1 MLVGRRSFLSYFG
14 AAAGLGMTQTVP
26 GLHALTRAVSPNES
40 FLESDAR
47 LQKADQIFQAEYD
60 STKSGSLTGGIIQGS
75 KLVWSKSYGYAN
87 MEERKPANVDTIYR
101 IGSITKQFTAIAF
114 EQLVQAGKVRLTDP
128 VEMFVPEIGLV
139 KGRPVGS
146 QPITLLQL
154 ATHTSGLDRE
164 PADIAKFTTGSVSE
178 WQKTL
183 IGALADLKYA
193 YEPGTK
199 YMYSNMG
206 YAVLGLA
213 VERISGQTYSS
224 YVTEKVLKPLGM
236 TTSEFDLEPALQPRL
251 ALGYEPVNGKAD
263 ATESSKELKTGRGYK
278 VPNGALFTTVNDLA
292 KFVSFELGTSNAPL
306 LDSKTYADTLSR
318 VYSAD
323 SDMHSGYGLGF
334 MAMRQGDLVL
344 LGHGGSVAGF
354 RAGAFFNRKSSLGII
369 YLRSHGQVMD
379 MKRVFEIAQMYS

>member
-1 MLVGRRSFLSYFG
+1 MP
-14 AAAGLGMTQTVP
+14 Q
-26 GLHALTRAVSPNES
+26 LHALTRALSNTVALPEDGN
-40 FLESDAR
+40 R
-47 LQKADQIFQAEYD
+47 LKKIDQIFQAEYD

-87 MEERKPANVDTIYR
+87 MERQQPANVDTIYR

-128 VEMFVPEIGLV
+128 VESFVPEIGLV
-139 KGRPVGS
+139 KGRPAGS

-213 VERISGQTYSS
+213 IERISGQTYIS
-224 YVTEKVLKPLGM
+224 YVTEKILNPLGM
-236 TTSEFDLEPALQPRL
+236 TTSQFDLEPGLQPRL
-251 ALGYEPVNGKAD
+251 PLGYESVNGKAD
-263 ATESSKELKTGRGYK
+263 ATESSKKLKTGRGYK

-292 KFVSFELGTSNAPL
+292 KFVSFELGSSDAPL
-306 LDSKTYADTLSR
+306 LDSKAYADTLSR

-334 MAMRQGDLVL
+334 MAIRQGDLVL
-344 LGHGGSVAGF
+344 LGHGGSVEGF
-354 RAGAFFNRKSSLGII
+354 RAGAYFSRKSSLGII
-369 YLRSHGQVMD
+369 YLRSYGQPMD
-379 MKRVFEIAQMYS
+379 MKRVFEIAQIYA

>member
-14 AAAGLGMTQTVP
+14 AAAGIGMTQAVP
-26 GLHALTRAVSPNES
+26 RLHALARTISPPEAPS
-40 FLESDAR
+40 ESDAR
-47 LQKADQIFQAEYD
+47 FQKADQIFRAEYD
-60 STKSGSLTGGIIQGS
+60 TAKSGSLTAGIIQGS

-87 MEERKPANVDTIYR
+87 MEQQQSANTDTIYR
-101 IGSITKQFTAIAF
+101 IGSITKQFTAVAF
-114 EQLVQAGKVRLTDP
+114 QQLVQAGKVRLTDP
-128 VEMFVPEIGLV
+128 VESFVPEIGLV
-139 KGRPVGS
+139 KGRPAGS

-164 PADIAKFTTGSVSE
+164 PADIAKFTTGPVSE

-183 IGALADLKYA
+183 IGALADLTYA

-213 VERISGQTYSS
+213 IERISGQSYIS
-224 YVTEKVLKPLGM
+224 YVEEKILKPLGM
-236 TTSEFDLEPALQPRL
+236 TTSQFDLEAKLQPRL
-251 ALGYEPVNGKAD
+251 SLGYEPVKGKAD

-278 VPNGALFTTVNDLA
+278 VPNGALFTTIGDLA
-292 KFVSFELGTSNAPL
+292 KFVSFELGSSDAPL

-344 LGHGGSVAGF
+344 LGHGGSVSGF
-354 RAGAFFNRKSSLGII
+354 RAGAFFNRKSSLGLI
-369 YLRSHGQVMD
+369 YLRSYGQVMD
-379 MKRVFEIAQMYS
+379 MKRVFEIAQIYA